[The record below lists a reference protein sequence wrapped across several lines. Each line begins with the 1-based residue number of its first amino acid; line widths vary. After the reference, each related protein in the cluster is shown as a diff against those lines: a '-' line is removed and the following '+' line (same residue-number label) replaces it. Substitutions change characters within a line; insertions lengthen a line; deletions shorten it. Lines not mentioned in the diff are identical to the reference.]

1 VQCKQRRPLWANS
14 RHVQGNRLC
23 PPKAVAADLNTL
35 ARASTVGGIVRP
47 TDEIR
52 PPLDFAQHLPAY
64 PATIA
69 YVSLTALASS
79 SNGAMHSGKLDCLS
93 LDIALAVIR
102 YKKWVGAMKT
112 TIIAAL
118 IAILSIFLT
127 GDEAAAQSGYP
138 DRTVRMVVGYPPAG
152 PVDIIAR
159 IMSDKL
165 SEIWSQPV
173 VVENVSGAAGNIA
186 GDRVAKATPDG
197 YTLLVA
203 TNAQLAVNPSLYNKM
218 TYDPAKDLMPI
229 SQAVYSP
236 NILVVP
242 NDVPARNVQELVAYA
257 RSHIGEKLT
266 FASAG
271 VGTTQHLAGELFK
284 AMANIDIQ
292 HVPYRGA
299 APVIT
304 DLLGGRITM
313 YFGAISPLIPLVR
326 EGKVRALAV
335 TSAERFGASPNLP
348 TMIEAGFPGFVSIL
362 SIGLMAPVGTP
373 PAIIEKIHK
382 DTIKI
387 LALPDVREKLSDIG
401 MELIG
406 NSPAEFAD
414 AIKTETPQWAKVIKD
429 AAIKPGN

>member
-1 VQCKQRRPLWANS
+1 
-14 RHVQGNRLC
+14 
-23 PPKAVAADLNTL
+23 
-35 ARASTVGGIVRP
+35 
-47 TDEIR
+47 
-52 PPLDFAQHLPAY
+52 
-64 PATIA
+64 
-69 YVSLTALASS
+69 
-79 SNGAMHSGKLDCLS
+79 
-93 LDIALAVIR
+93 
-102 YKKWVGAMKT
+102 MKIKIT
-112 TIIAAL
+112 AAL
-118 IAILSIFLT
+118 IAVLSISF
-127 GDEAAAQSGYP
+127 AQDDAVAQGGYP
-138 DRTVRMVVGYPPAG
+138 DHAVRMIVGYPPAG

-159 IMSDKL
+159 IMSDRL
-165 SEIWSQPV
+165 TEIWSQPV
-173 VVENVSGAAGNIA
+173 VVENVSGAGGNIA
-186 GDRVAKATPDG
+186 GDRVAKAAPDG

-203 TNAQLAVNPSLYNKM
+203 TNAQLAVNPSLYTKM

-242 NDVPARNVQELVAYA
+242 NDVPAKTVQELVAYA
-257 RSHIGEKLT
+257 RSRTGEKLT

-304 DLLGGRITM
+304 DLLGGRLTV

-335 TSAERFGASPNLP
+335 TSAERFRASPDLP

-362 SIGLMAPVGTP
+362 SIGLMAPAGTS
-373 PAIIEKIHK
+373 PAIIDKIHQ
-382 DTIKI
+382 DTLKV
-387 LALPDVREKLSDIG
+387 LALADVRAKLSDIG
-401 MELIG
+401 MEVIG
-406 NSPAEFAD
+406 NSPAEFAA

-429 AAIKPGN
+429 AAIKPSN

>member
-1 VQCKQRRPLWANS
+1 MKI
-14 RHVQGNRLC
+14 
-23 PPKAVAADLNTL
+23 K
-35 ARASTVGGIVRP
+35 IK
-47 TDEIR
+47 
-52 PPLDFAQHLPAY
+52 
-64 PATIA
+64 
-69 YVSLTALASS
+69 TA
-79 SNGAMHSGKLDCLS
+79 
-93 LDIALAVIR
+93 
-102 YKKWVGAMKT
+102 
-112 TIIAAL
+112 AAL
-118 IAILSIFLT
+118 IVVLPIFLT
-127 GDEAAAQSGYP
+127 GGDVVAGYP
-138 DRTVRMVVGYPPAG
+138 DRAVKMIVGYPPAG

-165 SEIWSQPV
+165 AEIWGQPV
-173 VVENVSGAAGNIA
+173 VVENISGAGGNIA
-186 GDRVAKATPDG
+186 GDRVAKATSDG

-229 SQAVYSP
+229 SQVVYSP

-242 NDVPARNVQELVAYA
+242 NDVPAKNVQELVAYA
-257 RSHIGEKLT
+257 RSHTGEKLT

-304 DLLGGRITM
+304 DLLGGRLTM
-313 YFGAISPLIPLVR
+313 YFGAISPLIPLVQ

-362 SIGLMAPVGTP
+362 SIGLMAPAGTS
-373 PAIIEKIHK
+373 PAIIDKVHQ
-382 DTIKI
+382 DTMKV
-387 LALPDVREKLSDIG
+387 LAMPDVRKKLGDIG
-401 MELIG
+401 MEVIG
-406 NSPAEFAD
+406 NSPAEFAA
-414 AIKTETPQWAKVIKD
+414 AIKTETPQWARVIKD
-429 AAIKPGN
+429 AAIKASN

>member
-1 VQCKQRRPLWANS
+1 
-14 RHVQGNRLC
+14 
-23 PPKAVAADLNTL
+23 
-35 ARASTVGGIVRP
+35 
-47 TDEIR
+47 
-52 PPLDFAQHLPAY
+52 
-64 PATIA
+64 
-69 YVSLTALASS
+69 
-79 SNGAMHSGKLDCLS
+79 
-93 LDIALAVIR
+93 
-102 YKKWVGAMKT
+102 MKIKIKIT
-112 TIIAAL
+112 AAL
-118 IAILSIFLT
+118 IVVLSMFLT
-127 GDEAAAQSGYP
+127 EGDVVAQGGYP
-138 DRTVRMVVGYPPAG
+138 DRAVRMVVGYPPAG

-165 SEIWSQPV
+165 TEIWGQPV
-173 VVENVSGAAGNIA
+173 VVENVSGAGGNIA

-203 TNAQLAVNPSLYNKM
+203 TNAQLAVNPSLYSKM
-218 TYDPAKDLMPI
+218 SYDPAKDLMPI

-236 NILVVP
+236 NILVIP
-242 NDVPARNVQELVAYA
+242 NDVPAGNVQELIAYVRA
-257 RSHIGEKLT
+257 HTGEKLT

-284 AMANIDIQ
+284 AMAHIDIQ

-304 DLLGGRITM
+304 DLLGGRLTM

-362 SIGLMAPVGTP
+362 SIGLMAPAGTS
-373 PAIIEKIHK
+373 PAIIEKIHQ

-387 LALPDVREKLSDIG
+387 LALTDVRKKLTDIG
-401 MELIG
+401 MEVIG
-406 NSPAEFAD
+406 NSPAEFAA

-429 AAIKPGN
+429 AAIKASN